1 MPIMDVTYPRGALSD
16 DARDELIEELTTVLL
31 RAERAP
37 DTEFFRGVTWVF
49 VHELPEGHVYTAGR
63 PAEAP
68 IFRIDTTT
76 PQGALSDRRRAELVE
91 NAPDAVKRAA
101 GVPDDELLRI
111 FVLCHEVDEG
121 SWGAA
126 GQVVRFAALR
136 ETAAA
141 ERAKAEA

>member
-91 NAPDAVKRAA
+91 NATDAVKRAA